1 MIFERASS
9 RHAACRIFF
18 VISHGVNDPASWRRR
33 GQKRRG
39 EEAFALH

>member
-18 VISHGVNDPASWRRR
+18 VISHGVNDPDSWQRRR
-33 GQKRRG
+33 QKRRR

>member
-18 VISHGVNDPASWRRR
+18 VISHGVNNPDGWQRR
-33 GQKRRG
+33 GQNRRG
-39 EEAFALH
+39 EEAFALY